1 MVADRPQSPTRKA
14 AAGSRSTAPKR
25 IGRYRI
31 ERTLGSGGMGT
42 VYLAEDTKL
51 GRTVA
56 LKVMVKTAS
65 TPPNLIHRFLAEA
78 RTAAKLRHP
87 NIVTVYDSGEADGFL
102 YLALEYIDGPD
113 IERVL
118 RKQGAIPPQRS
129 LEIIQ
134 QITQAVDHA
143 HSAGVVH
150 RDIKP
155 SNILLRRDGS
165 ATLTDMGLARA
176 VGETSASNITRAGF
190 TVGTVD
196 YMAPEQ
202 ARSSRA
208 ADARSDL
215 YSLGC
220 TWFHML
226 TGRVPYPAGDLTNKL
241 RAHATGPPP
250 DPREVV
256 PSVPTG
262 IVAVIQRLMAQR
274 PEDRYSTSHEL
285 LKDLNGPNLCRESV
299 SPDDLRMLAEEF
311 ESPPPAGAI
320 DLHENSAE
328 AEIPAGSTMIESFEA
343 EARAEEARA
352 AKHAEKSRARSGERQ
367 RRAKARPSPAA
378 ASRQE
383 APRRYS
389 AFPTEELL
397 GNRDPRDWAGVAIL
411 FVIFV
416 ALLGGAIW
424 IFANVD
430 AWVGGQ
436 ALPRPQHV
444 PTAPENLG
452 AR

>member
-1 MVADRPQSPTRKA
+1 MAADRPKSPTRKA
-14 AAGSRSTAPKR
+14 AAGSRSSANSPKR

-42 VYLAEDTKL
+42 VYLAEDSKL
-51 GRTVA
+51 ERTVA
-56 LKVMVKTAS
+56 LKVLVKTDS
-65 TPPNLIHRFLAEA
+65 TPANLIHRFLAEA
-78 RTAAKLRHP
+78 TTAAKLRHP

-155 SNILLRRDGS
+155 SNILLRKDGS

-176 VGETSASNITRAGF
+176 VGESAASNITRAGF

-250 DPREVV
+250 DPREIV
-256 PSVPTG
+256 PSVPMG

-285 LKDLNGPNLCRESV
+285 LKDLNQPNLCRESV

-311 ESPPPAGAI
+311 ESSPPPGAI

-328 AEIPAGSTMIESFEA
+328 EEIPAGSTMIESFEA
-343 EARAEEARA
+343 EARADKARA
-352 AKHAEKSRARSGERQ
+352 AKQAEMPRPRQ
-367 RRAKARPSPAA
+367 RRAKPRSSPAV
-378 ASRQE
+378 ASRKS
-383 APRRYS
+383 APQRS
-389 AFPTEELL
+389 VTFPSDDLTGE
-397 GNRDPRDWAGVAIL
+397 RDPRDWLGVAIL
-411 FVIFV
+411 FAIFV
-416 ALLGGAIW
+416 ALLGGVVW
-424 IFANVD
+424 VFANLD
-430 AWVGGQ
+430 AWVGGGS
-436 ALPRPQHV
+436 LPTPRHG